1 MPSKSTTPPRSERS
15 STKSRAA
22 PPAEERA
29 TGTEKPAATQA
40 AAPDA
45 RAPARH
51 DANAPD
57 AQTLE
62 EILARLNEPQREAV
76 THIKGPL
83 LILAGAG
90 SGKTRV
96 LAHRVAY
103 LVALGFKPWQI
114 VAVTFT
120 NKAANEMRDRIS
132 GLIGKERARE
142 ATIGTFHAICARIL
156 RRDGTAIGLT
166 RSFSIYDR
174 ADQLAVIKGALRA
187 LDLDEKRF
195 SPGGMLAWIG
205 QRKDELADSATA
217 SRQAGNFYDETA
229 ARVYETYQRQLGED
243 DAVDFDDL
251 LMRTVFLFEQHPNV
265 LAKYQ
270 NRWQQ
275 ILVDEYQDTN
285 RAQYLLCRHLA
296 AKHHNLAV
304 VGDDDQSIYSWRGA
318 DLRNILDFEA
328 DYPDAKVVKLE
339 QNYRS
344 TQTILDAAHAVVSRN
359 AGRKDKKLWTD
370 RGSGT
375 QIVLFDAY
383 NEYEE
388 AEFVARQVE
397 RLTGGQA
404 ARSLGALLTR
414 RADDEEGALRYG
426 EIAITYRIN
435 AQSRVLEESFM
446 RFGIPYQLVGG
457 IRFYERREVKD
468 ALAYLRL
475 ARNTSDRVA
484 LERVINVPARG
495 IGAKTVEELRAW
507 AERRDAPLWSA
518 VEHASENP
526 NLAARA
532 RTSLASFAD
541 VVRGLIALA
550 PSEPVS
556 VVFDAA
562 VERSGLR
569 EMVNDGTDEGEERW
583 ANVTEL
589 RAHAAEFDELAA
601 PEGLARFLEEVALV
615 SDQDTLEDRPDRVTL
630 ITLHAA
636 KGLEFPVVFIVGL
649 EEGLLPHRRA
659 LEDERELEEERRLAY
674 VGMTR
679 AKDRLYLIHAHHR
692 STWGV
697 GSVSEASRFLTEL
710 PEELLSAERIQAP
723 TRRSRREGGWGDR
736 SERRGVDDG
745 GDWLPGGYRAPRQGP
760 RNEPLRPVSLPD
772 LSGSVGATRVGR
784 ALDAQRERVEGARYE
799 AGSGPDLGSGG
810 FARMGA
816 DSGAGSGAGFGS
828 GSSVGGLPP
837 TEVAWHAGDRVQHRR
852 YGLGTVRGSALVKGE
867 EEVTVDFDE
876 HGEKYLI
883 AVYANLERV

>member
-1 MPSKSTTPPRSERS
+1 MPAKRQTTPSPAVPQPAAASRDAA
-15 STKSRAA
+15 RAA
-22 PPAEERA
+22 R
-29 TGTEKPAATQA
+29 
-40 AAPDA
+40 
-45 RAPARH
+45 
-51 DANAPD
+51 
-57 AQTLE
+57 LE
-62 EILARLNEPQREAV
+62 AILARLNPPQREAV
-76 THIKGPL
+76 EHIKGPL

-103 LVALGFKPWQI
+103 LVAAGFKPWQL

-120 NKAANEMRDRIS
+120 NKAANEMRERIAA
-132 GLIGKERARE
+132 LIGEEAARE

-156 RRDGTAIGLT
+156 RRDGNAIGLT
-166 RSFSIYDR
+166 RSFTIYDR
-174 ADQLAVIKGALRA
+174 ADQVALVKQVLRR

-195 SPGGMLAWIG
+195 SPAGMLAWIG
-205 QRKDELADSATA
+205 QRKDELADVATA
-217 SRQAGNFYDETA
+217 RRQAANFYEETA
-229 ARVYETYQRQLGED
+229 ARVYEAYQAQLAED

-251 LMRTVFLFEQHPNV
+251 LMKVVLLFEQHPDV

-270 NRWQQ
+270 DRWQQ

-285 RAQYLLCRHLA
+285 RAQYLICRHLA

-328 DYPDAKVVKLE
+328 DYPDARVVKLE

-359 AGRKDKKLWTD
+359 EGRKDKKLWTD

-375 QIVLFDAY
+375 SITVFDAY

-397 RLTGGQA
+397 RLTGGA
-404 ARSLGALLTR
+404 ASGSMSRLLTS
-414 RADDEEGALRYG
+414 RADDEDGALRYG
-426 EIAITYRIN
+426 EVAVTYRIN
-435 AQSRVLEESFM
+435 AQSRVLEEAFM

-457 IRFYERREVKD
+457 TRFYERREVKD
-468 ALAYLRL
+468 ALGYVRL
-475 ARNTSDRVA
+475 ARNPADRVA

-495 IGAKTVEELRAW
+495 IGERTLQELRAW
-507 AERRDAPLWSA
+507 AESHATTLWEA
-518 VEHASENP
+518 VEASGDNP
-526 NLAARA
+526 NLALRARA
-532 RTSLASFAD
+532 SLAVFAAIM
-541 VVRGLIALA
+541 RPLMEMARAEA
-550 PSEPVS
+550 PSA
-556 VVFDAA
+556 VFDAA
-562 VERSGLR
+562 LERSGLA
-569 EMVNDGTDEGEERW
+569 ESVNDGTDEGTDRW
-583 ANVTEL
+583 ANVMEL
-589 RAHAAEFDELAA
+589 RNHAAEFDEIAP

-679 AKDRLYLIHAHHR
+679 AKDRLYLVHAHHR

-697 GSVSEASRFLTEL
+697 GAMTEPSRFLSEL
-710 PEELLSAERIQAP
+710 PEELLSAERASAP
-723 TRRSRREGGWGDR
+723 FRRGWG
-736 SERRGVDDG
+736 ERRGVDDD
-745 GDWLPGGYRAPRQGP
+745 GDWLPGGYRAPHRSP

-772 LSGSVGATRVGR
+772 LSGPPASRAGRAGR
-784 ALDAQRERVEGARYE
+784 ALDDARERVAGATGY
-799 AGSGPDLGSGG
+799 AGSEVDLGSGAFG
-810 FARMGA
+810 GA
-816 DSGAGSGAGFGS
+816 APQPAGAGAAAEGA
-828 GSSVGGLPP
+828 L
-837 TEVAWHAGDRVQHRR
+837 AWRAGDRVRHRR
-852 YGLGTVRGSALVKGE
+852 FGEGIVVSSQLVKGD
-867 EEVTVDFDE
+867 EEVTVAFV
-876 HGEKYLI
+876 GQGVKRLI
-883 AVYANLERV
+883 ATYAGLERE